1 MWKLQLG
8 SFTWDLGSCQIYP
21 LLVLRQYRSRQFI
34 PATQG
39 LAECE
44 FSYRGNNYKGKI
56 REMSNAWKQTHRMKR
71 FTVGAMITPE
81 YHGWRKQIEQIEEE
95 KMNLRLDAD
104 VQKLEAERLKK
115 GKVRAEED
123 LDSLKIDY
131 KKLRL
136 SMRTARFQEIQA
148 QNETLKRSLSE
159 NQKEKGE
166 LENRVTESE
175 VSLHRHQNRN
185 SVMELRASLNRIEE
199 MKERIEELEAALRNC
214 EIRIEYLEANE
225 DNQNEQLHY
234 FQNQVRD
241 RDHIMGEA
249 MAQIREV
256 ADHLQTLVVQADTL
270 SVKYELES
278 SRGKELAS
286 LLKKIRI
293 L

>member
-1 MWKLQLG
+1 MEVGRINDNIPKSSHEG
-8 SFTWDLGSCQIYP
+8 SQSLEEHLNVVPSELEILKQDFERRT
-21 LLVLRQYRSRQFI
+21 
-34 PATQG
+34 
-39 LAECE
+39 AELE
-44 FSYRGNNYKGKI
+44 
-56 REMSNAWKQTHRMKR
+56 
-71 FTVGAMITPE
+71 
-81 YHGWRKQIEQIEEE
+81 KQIEQMEEE

-115 GKVRAEED
+115 GKARAEED
-123 LDSLKIDY
+123 LDSLKTDY

-136 SMRTARFQEIQA
+136 SIRTAGLGKSSEQWRKEIQEEKNKADEWERRFQEIQA

-166 LENRVTESE
+166 LENRVTELE
-175 VSLHRHQNRN
+175 GSLHRHRNRN

-214 EIRIEYLEANE
+214 EIQIEYLESNE
-225 DNQNEQLHY
+225 DRQAKQLHY

-249 MAQIREV
+249 VLQIREV
-256 ADHLQTLVVQADTL
+256 ADHLQTLAVQADVL

-278 SRGKELAS
+278 SQGQELAS
-286 LLKKIRI
+286 LLKKIRVLGI
-293 L
+293 RAKSYL